1 MADNFSFIDRYS
13 EADNM
18 RYVKSAALLDAAD
31 DTYFLARVP
40 LNAFV
45 TNIIVQLISAYGS
58 TSTLTVGFSGNQET
72 ADPDAFML
80 SVDIDPDG
88 AILTRSLAG
97 ATGINRG
104 GKWFDQ
110 ASGSITMTVGKG
122 DAAATASARLF
133 VEYKLIYA

>member
-1 MADNFSFIDRYS
+1 MADNFSFIDKYS
-13 EADNM
+13 EADEM
-18 RYVKSAALLDAAD
+18 RYIKSAALLDAVD

-40 LNAFV
+40 INAFV
-45 TNIIVQLISAYGS
+45 TNIIVQLISPYGT
-58 TSTLTVGFSGNQET
+58 TSTMTVGFSGNTET

-88 AILTRSLAG
+88 LILTRSLAG

-104 GKWFDQ
+104 GKWFDL
-110 ASGSITMTVGKG
+110 ASGVITLTLVEGN
-122 DAAATASARLF
+122 AAATASARLF